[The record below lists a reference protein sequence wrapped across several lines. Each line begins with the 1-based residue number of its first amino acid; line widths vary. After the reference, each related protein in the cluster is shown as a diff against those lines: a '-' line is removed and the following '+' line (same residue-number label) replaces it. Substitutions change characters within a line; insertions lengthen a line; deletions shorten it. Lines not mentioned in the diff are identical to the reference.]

1 MTKKDLLIMQSIAEF
16 RKMQEM
22 ELKKAHYE
30 LANDNETLYNY
41 HYGRA
46 DGLKLVI
53 DRLVIIEKTK

>member
-1 MTKKDLLIMQSIAEF
+1 
-16 RKMQEM
+16 MQEM